1 MINLS
6 NLSPS
11 PGSRKPKKRLG
22 RGHGSGHGKTSGRG
36 HKGYKARSGSG
47 IKPGFEGGQMPIQR
61 RLPKRGFNNIFR
73 QEYAIVNVRE
83 LQKMRSGSK
92 VTRESLLKNGLIKA
106 SDTLVKILGDGE
118 LTKKFTVDVDKIS
131 KSAQQKIESAGGSV
145 VS

>member
-11 PGSRKPKKRLG
+11 PGSRKPRKRLG

-36 HKGYKARSGSG
+36 HKGQKARSGSG
-47 IKPGFEGGQMPIQR
+47 VKPGFEGGQMPIQR
-61 RLPKRGFNNIFR
+61 RLPKRGFSNIFR
-73 QEYAIVNVRE
+73 TEYAIVNIRD
-83 LQKMRSGSK
+83 LHKMRSGST
-92 VTRESLLKNGLIKA
+92 VNIATLLKQGLIKA
-106 SDTLVKILGDGE
+106 SDTKVKILGDGE
-118 LTKKFTVDVDKIS
+118 LTKKFTVEVDKVS